1 MMVNVRLFEGR
12 LQDMIVDLAAAEER
26 AVPPERFHELL
37 VAEATLSRMWEER
50 MREERM
56 REALEHIYDL
66 CWKPTSVGTPGD
78 YTHIV
83 ENHEKA
89 RRIAETALAYHP
101 VSEGGNE

>member
-37 VAEATLSRMWEER
+37 VAEATLSRMW
-50 MREERM
+50 
-56 REALEHIYDL
+56 EALEHIYDL